1 MNISKVS
8 ILDAHTLFIQ
18 TEEGKSGLFDITP
31 YLQYEAF
38 SVLNNFNEFKKV
50 RNGRYYIE
58 WDCGADLSA
67 DTIEA
72 HLFSQSHL

>member
-1 MNISKVS
+1 MNISSVS
-8 ILDAHTLFIQ
+8 VFNSHTLSIQ
-18 TEEGKSGLFDITP
+18 TEEGNNGLFDITP

-38 SVLNNFNEFKKV
+38 NNLNNPDEFRKV

-72 HLFSQSHL
+72 HLILTNS